1 MVLNVQY
8 DIKRSVWYQTF
19 SMISNVQYG
28 IKHSVWYQT
37 FSMVSNVQYG
47 IKRSVWYQMCNC
59 FIVLHCIFICNW
71 CVLSVKLW
79 LFSQH
84 YKCLLSSQV
93 LVWVYAVYYIY
104 NAYELVSVLFKC
116 VCAVV
121 LNWNRYILSMG
132 IAHYN

>member
-1 MVLNVQY
+1 MQRKIPNLQHSKPQLFWENQIRMPVHRL
-8 DIKRSVWYQTF
+8 KLSVWYQ
-19 SMISNVQYG
+19 I
-28 IKHSVWYQT
+28 

-121 LNWNRYILSMG
+121 LNWNRYRLSMG
-132 IAHYN
+132 MAHYK